1 MCVPAGGALKSEV
14 IGAVGLMSEISD
26 EFHDATSSSRWI
38 TFDAL
43 ANLHPFFHVRDDS
56 TLSASRL
63 SLKPWLYLMLSLRST
78 SLVSHHRAKHNL
90 LPFGH

>member
-38 TFDAL
+38 TFDTL
-43 ANLHPFFHVRDDS
+43 ANLHPFFS
-56 TLSASRL
+56 CS
-63 SLKPWLYLMLSLRST
+63 
-78 SLVSHHRAKHNL
+78 
-90 LPFGH
+90 